1 MKTHSQQDLAWA
13 YQVVSRKEKVTREYR
28 TAVLKMTDIIQTC
41 GLAQAVAFAKA
52 KAKAKEGESYK
63 ALMNDLKDLSFLKD
77 DPLKM
82 VLEAQTAEYMRLTR
96 RTLLALGFLK
106 RMVEAHYEKT
116 EEDK

>member
-28 TAVLKMTDIIQTC
+28 TAVLKMTDLIQTC
-41 GLAQAVAFAKA
+41 GLAQAVAFANA
-52 KAKAKEGESYK
+52 KKDESYR
-63 ALMNDLKDLSFLKD
+63 ALMKDLSDLSFLKD